1 MRSERKSWRLSQL
14 DIITEQLIK
23 MSSITNTDT
32 ENPTRRSRA
41 YASKEDVLIS
51 ESNGSIDSIL
61 NEVTPQEKKKIPR
74 KIDWRVT
81 ILVGILWCITLIDR
95 ANLGNASIAGSVIQ
109 LIYYR

>member
-1 MRSERKSWRLSQL
+1 MRSERKSWTLSQL

-61 NEVTPQEKKKIPR
+61 NEVTPQEKKKILR